1 MLEDTHIF
9 GIKKEWLLKTF
20 FFLFLAIILF
30 NKVWLFLSIN
40 YNCIDND
47 QPIMWLGAKHYS
59 QGIFHEPRFYGQDY
73 NTLME
78 ALFAV
83 PLIKLGMLVYF
94 AVPIAT
100 HIIFLTPFL
109 FTAIYLFI
117 KRKKELSLAVLG
129 ILLCMPIGYD
139 IMNSIPRGF
148 VTGVFF
154 TTLFVV
160 SLLNPKNWT
169 FILINT
175 FLAYVG
181 YLVNQNSVLVSA
193 PFICYMF
200 LINYKEK
207 KYYFYSIIGFLLALP
222 FDYLL
227 NHFYKIHPNYVMY
240 PANNIF
246 SFTFF
251 KDAISHLDQR
261 FAHISFFIEE
271 KSFLLLIL
279 FIIVGIVLYK
289 KNIKLFF
296 SFLMFL
302 LVIIVSFFSSK
313 VSDGI
318 VWPFYSYSR
327 MYLGIPI
334 VFYLML
340 IGSSIDLR
348 KSIYLFIPVVLIF
361 SLYKEL
367 NFNSSVEYHTQEKMW
382 GHVHLNKLTDLLEVL
397 KNNKRACKEQGIND
411 LIIINS
417 VWCDD
422 EINYAGPALFDDF
435 PNTLKPS
442 FERRTWRIEQEKSR
456 IIDRFIIYTAD
467 YDFDK
472 LAHEKYKNI
481 DVTRLNDYG
490 LFLIKNNKLKTN
502 VFLNQIGAASEGFN

>member
-1 MLEDTHIF
+1 MLENKNIF
-9 GIKKEWLLKTF
+9 GIKKEWLLNTF
-20 FFLFLAIILF
+20 FFLFIAIILL
-30 NKVWLFLSIN
+30 NRIWLFFTIN

-83 PLIKLGMLVYF
+83 PLIKMDVLVYF

-117 KRKKELSLAVLG
+117 KKNKESSLAVLG
-129 ILLCMPIGYD
+129 ILLCMPTGYD

-148 VTGVFF
+148 VTGLFF
-154 TTLFVV
+154 TSLYVV
-160 SLLNPKNWT
+160 SILNPKNWT
-169 FILINT
+169 FILVNT

-193 PFICYMF
+193 PFISYLF
-200 LINYKEK
+200 FINYKEK
-207 KYYFYSIIGFLLALP
+207 KYYIYSIIGFLLALP
-222 FDYLL
+222 INYLL
-227 NHFYKIHPNYVMY
+227 NHFYSEHPNYVMY
-240 PANNIF
+240 PANNVF
-246 SFTFF
+246 SFSFF

-271 KSFLLLIL
+271 KSFLMIMLFLLI
-279 FIIVGIVLYK
+279 GIGLYK
-289 KNIKLFF
+289 KNLKLFF
-296 SFLMFL
+296 SFLLFL
-302 LVIIVSFFSSK
+302 LVIVVSFFSSK

-334 VFYLML
+334 ALYLIL
-340 IGSSIDLR
+340 IGSSIDLK
-348 KSIYLFIPVVLIF
+348 KSIYIFIPVILIF
-361 SLYKEL
+361 SVYKEL
-367 NFNSSVEYHTQEKMW
+367 NFNNSIEYHTQEKMW
-382 GHVHLNKLTDLLEVL
+382 GHVHLNTLDEIKIALETY
-397 KNNKRACKEQGIND
+397 KRICKEQQVTD
-411 LIIINS
+411 FIIINS
-417 VWCDD
+417 VWHDD

-442 FERRTWRIEQEKSR
+442 FERRTWRIEEEKSK
-456 IIDRFIIYTAD
+456 IINRFIIYTAD

-481 DVTRLNDYG
+481 DVTRLDDFG
-490 LFLIKNNKLKTN
+490 LFLIKNNKLKTSM
-502 VFLNQIGAASEGFN
+502 FLKQIGAAAEGF